1 MAALPLR
8 AIVSLLWGIS
18 YVGNRYSVPAEYV
31 GKDVAVVVLI
41 KGESYHLKER
51 KEFVRQ
57 KHPIINT
64 LFEQGNT

>member
-1 MAALPLR
+1 M
-8 AIVSLLWGIS
+8 SLLWGIS
-18 YVGNRYSVPAEYV
+18 YVGNRYSVPAEYD

-64 LFEQGNT
+64 